1 MRRSVGA
8 QRIVRQDQHLDRL
21 ARAEQ
26 DVRDAA
32 DRHRAAVIVRAE
44 VIRAARQAG
53 LTWYAIGDALGVRD
67 NRAREM
73 ATQDRPRKKAEA

>member
-1 MRRSVGA
+1 MNRSVGE

-44 VIRAARQAG
+44 AIRAARAAG
-53 LTWYAIGDALGVRD
+53 LTWYAIADALGVKD

-73 ATQDRPRKKAEA
+73 ATQDRPKKKVDG